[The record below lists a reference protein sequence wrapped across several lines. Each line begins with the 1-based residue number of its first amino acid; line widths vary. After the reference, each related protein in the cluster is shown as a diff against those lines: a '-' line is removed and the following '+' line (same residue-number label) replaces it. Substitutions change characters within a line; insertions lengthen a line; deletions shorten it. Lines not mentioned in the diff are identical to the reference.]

1 MDGCACWANGK
12 EVRAAGFGVPRIVGM
27 AAAGFAVAIGL
38 GRFSFTPILP
48 LMTGQAGLSAA
59 AGAHLATANY
69 LGYLAGP
76 VLTLL
81 LPRLVSS
88 RILYRCSLVLIV
100 VSLLGM
106 GLTTNELIWLDLRFP
121 AGAAS
126 ALLFVMIAS
135 STAYHCRAA
144 DRHVIGWAYGGIG
157 GRYRPLRNP
166 DPCPRPRR
174 RLAARMV
181 GRGTGFPGAGRAG
194 MAPTPSSDHQKLADA
209 DTPSTGSKPPSGCG
223 IVSSRASLP
232 GGQLLPY
239 RDNPPNPSPLTTSIP
254 YCCRLG
260 RHSNGLEAGTAA

>member
-135 STAYHCRAA
+135 SAAYHCRAA

-157 GRYRPLRNP
+157 GRYRPLRNLI
-166 DPCPRPRR
+166 
-174 RLAARMV
+174 LAL
-181 GRGTGFPGAGRAG
+181 GPGGGWQHAWWVVALASLVLGVPAWLPPLHPTIKSS
-194 MAPTPSSDHQKLADA
+194 PTPTLPAREANRRPVAASYRPGLHSLVVSYFLTATTLL
-209 DTPSTGSKPPSGCG
+209 TPH
-223 IVSSRASLP
+223 L
-232 GGQLLPY
+232 
-239 RDNPPNPSPLTTSIP
+239 
-254 YCCRLG
+254 
-260 RHSNGLEAGTAA
+260 